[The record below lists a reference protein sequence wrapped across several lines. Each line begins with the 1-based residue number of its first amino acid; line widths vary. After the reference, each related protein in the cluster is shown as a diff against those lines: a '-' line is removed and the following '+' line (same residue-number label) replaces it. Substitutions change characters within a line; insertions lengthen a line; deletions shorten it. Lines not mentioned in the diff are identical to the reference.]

1 MKKVLI
7 LGAHGQIA
15 RLVTARLL
23 AETADIQ
30 LTLYLRHS
38 ERLTNPDP
46 RRVAIIDGD
55 VNDLPTLNQAVAGQD
70 LVYANLGGEFE
81 PLARKIVQTMTANQV
96 NRLIYVTG
104 LGLYH
109 EVPGEFGRW
118 VEASIGTP
126 VMDDTRRAAA
136 LIEQSDLNYTII
148 RAAYMND
155 DPQINYELTEK
166 GEPFKGTII
175 SRASLAD
182 LIVKIIRDPQL
193 HQFASLGVDQPG
205 TDGDRPY

>member
-1 MKKVLI
+1 MKNILI

-15 RLVTARLL
+15 RLVIPQLL
-23 AETADIQ
+23 RDPNNH

-46 RRVAIIDGD
+46 QRVTIIEGD
-55 VNDLPTLNQAVAGQD
+55 VNDQPRLARAMADQEI
-70 LVYANLGGEFE
+70 VYANLGGQFE
-81 PLARKIVQTMTANQV
+81 PLAQAIVTTMTAQRV
-96 NRLIYVTG
+96 SRLIYVTG

-118 VEASIGTP
+118 VERTIGTP
-126 VMDDTRRAAA
+126 VMDDTRRAAQ
-136 LIEQSDLNYTII
+136 LIEQSPLNYTII

-155 DPQINYELTEK
+155 DPTVNYELTAK

-175 SRASLAD
+175 SRASIAD
-182 LIVKIIRDPQL
+182 LIVKTITDPTQ
-193 HQFASLGVDQPG
+193 HSYASLGIDQPG
-205 TDGDRPY
+205 TAGDRPQY

>member
-15 RLVTARLL
+15 QLVTARLL
-23 AETADIQ
+23 AETTDIR
-30 LTLYLRHS
+30 LMLYLRHS
-38 ERLTNPDP
+38 ERLTNPNP
-46 RRVAIIDGD
+46 SRVEIIDGD
-55 VNDLPTLNQAVAGQD
+55 VNDLATLSQAVAGQD

-81 PLARKIVQTMTANQV
+81 PMARKIVQTMTTNQV
-96 NRLIYVTG
+96 KRLIYVTG

-118 VEASIGTP
+118 GEASIGTP

-136 LIEQSDLNYTII
+136 LIEQSNLNYTII

-155 DPQINYELTEK
+155 DPQIDYELTVK

-182 LIVKIIRDPQL
+182 LIVKIIRNPQL